1 MVKKILLWIAL
12 FLGFKIAVVLIVGLL
27 PADPRRDIATREKHR
42 QAFAPNAV
50 FIGTSRTLYGINP
63 LIFDSLN
70 AGQTRSYNM
79 GLFSLSIANSLNI
92 ARHIIENDPK
102 TQIVFIEL
110 SALDYSTIHMT
121 PDLVFNDVYFR
132 MRADEATVNPDDH
145 GKWSDFL
152 SDFNT
157 TLFQTFS
164 IAPQIATFKK
174 WINPVNDPIEGP
186 PNLEIN
192 GFQDVNLTIP
202 GLNTMVINNRFYTRK
217 LTASS
222 DHPAPNVYFLT
233 AINEVIT
240 LGKAYRKRVIFYMP
254 NNVTKGEYEL
264 LAQVTPYI
272 PQANFI
278 SLPKDPTLEAIFKP
292 GNLFDSHHLNAKG
305 SGIYTRY
312 LYEQFS
318 KKPANF

>member
-12 FLGFKIAVVLIVGLL
+12 FLGFKIAVVLIIGLL

-132 MRADEATVNPDDH
+132 MCADEATVNPDDH

-186 PNLEIN
+186 PNLAKN
-192 GFQDVNLTIP
+192 GMQRVSLRIS
-202 GLNTMVINNRFYTRK
+202 GLNTGVINNRFYTKK
-217 LTASS
+217 LMSLGKKL
-222 DHPAPNVYFLT
+222 PPNAHFLFR
-233 AINEVIT
+233 INEV
-240 LGKAYRKRVIFYMP
+240 LSLAKAHRKRLVFYMP
-254 NNVTKGEYEL
+254 NNITKGEFEVL
-264 LAQVTPYI
+264 SQVAPYI
-272 PQANFI
+272 PQVNFI
-278 SLPKDPTLEAIFKP
+278 ALPTDSSLDAIFKP
-292 GNLFDSHHLNAKG
+292 ENLFDSHHLNVEG
-305 SGIYTRY
+305 SAIFTRY
-312 LYEQFS
+312 LHGEFT
-318 KKPANF
+318 KKPDNL